1 MADFDITAPDG
12 RKFTVTA
19 PDGATQAQVLAY
31 AQGEFAKMPKSP
43 STFDNVAKIANAASA
58 LSPMGAI
65 AKGGATAL
73 KSLDELAYRAGGA
86 VTDMAAGSVPP
97 EVAAGLGAATNMS
110 PSVLLGGAA
119 GKTASPVMESGARRL
134 MQSSLKPSR
143 SAIDSGKADQAITTL
158 LDEGI
163 NATAA
168 GAETLRGKV
177 NALQD
182 EVSAILAKHPEATV
196 DKQKVLNAFDGLL
209 EKTLKQGTP
218 QDDMAIIRKVML
230 EFGQHPLLK
239 DSATIPVQLAQEI
252 KQGIWRKLGE
262 KSFGKGLVPDTAR
275 DSQKVLGSGLRAGI
289 EEAAPEVGPLNAKTG
304 EFLNAMKLVEKRS
317 GIEGNKNI
325 VGLGTLSPSLE
336 SFLVWMLDRYPA
348 GKSVLARMMHSGQEQ
363 IPAAAGNVAGG
374 VAGGSSGSR
383 N

>member
-1 MADFDITAPDG
+1 VADFDITAPDG

-19 PDGATQAQVLAY
+19 PEGATQDQVLAY
-31 AQGEFAKMPKSP
+31 AQSQFAKMPKSP
-43 STFDNVAKIANAASA
+43 STLDRAAQIANAAA
-58 LSPMGAI
+58 TLSPMGAI
-65 AKGGATAL
+65 AKGGAAAL
-73 KSLDELAYRAGGA
+73 KGLDELAYKAGGA
-86 VTDMAAGSVPP
+86 VTDLAAGNVPP

-110 PSVLLGGAA
+110 PSVLFGGAGA
-119 GKTASPVMESGARRL
+119 KQAAPLMESGARRL

-143 SAIDSGKADQAITTL
+143 SAIDSGKADKAITTL

-163 NATAA
+163 NATAS

-182 EVSAILAKHPEATV
+182 EVGAILAKHPEATV
-196 DKQKVLNAFDGLL
+196 DKQKVLDAFDGLL

-262 KSFGKGLVPDTAR
+262 SHSAKAW
-275 DSQKVLGSGLRAGI
+275 SQMPPATRRRFSALGCAPASRKPRQMSG
-289 EEAAPEVGPLNAKTG
+289 
-304 EFLNAMKLVEKRS
+304 RS
-317 GIEGNKNI
+317 M
-325 VGLGTLSPSLE
+325 PRQA
-336 SFLVWMLDRYPA
+336 SFLTR
-348 GKSVLARMMHSGQEQ
+348 
-363 IPAAAGNVAGG
+363 
-374 VAGGSSGSR
+374 
-383 N
+383 

>member
-1 MADFDITAPDG
+1 
-12 RKFTVTA
+12 
-19 PDGATQAQVLAY
+19 
-31 AQGEFAKMPKSP
+31 
-43 STFDNVAKIANAASA
+43 
-58 LSPMGAI
+58 
-65 AKGGATAL
+65 
-73 KSLDELAYRAGGA
+73 
-86 VTDMAAGSVPP
+86 
-97 EVAAGLGAATNMS
+97 MS